1 MNAGQT
7 TVPTLDLRRW
17 YYRYGYVAFARAL
30 SAYHRT
36 RVRIDGASAPPT
48 GACIYVSHHGAGYFT
63 LDLVVA
69 CFHLGWRPW
78 YERRGPAV
86 PTRIV
91 ASRGHTMERV
101 VPGLRTAKRHAGIID
116 PSEAACLAVL
126 EGGEQLLITPGGRRE
141 ARPESRDYR
150 LKWADR
156 LGFAR
161 LALRTGAPIVP
172 LAVVGGFQA
181 YPGWSRGK
189 NSFWSPFPLPVRL
202 DVVLGAPIAVSKSP
216 SAAEDGD
223 TVRRLH
229 ERVWRATQLLY
240 DEVIAERSG
249 QRALGGAR
257 SRA

>member
-1 MNAGQT
+1 MKPDAQP
-7 TVPTLDLRRW
+7 VPPLDLGRW

-36 RVRIDGASAPPT
+36 RVRMLGTPPA

-69 CFHLGWRPW
+69 CYHLGWREW
-78 YERRGPAV
+78 YERRGPGS

-91 ASRGHTMERV
+91 ASRDHTMERV
-101 VPGLRTAKRHAGIID
+101 VPGLRVAKRHVGIID
-116 PSEAACLAVL
+116 PSEDACLTVL
-126 EGGEQLLITPGGRRE
+126 ERGEQLLITPGGRRE
-141 ARPESRDYR
+141 ARPEAREYR

-156 LGFAR
+156 FGFAR

-172 LAVVGGFQA
+172 LAVVGGFRA

-189 NSFWSPFPLPVRL
+189 NSFWSPVPLPVRF
-202 DVVLGAPIAVSKSP
+202 DVALGAPITVSKSP
-216 SAAEDGD
+216 GAADD
-223 TVRRLH
+223 VDVVRRLH
-229 ERVWRATQLLY
+229 ERAWRATQSLY
-240 DEVIAERSG
+240 DEVVAER
-249 QRALGGAR
+249 GGHRSVGDAR